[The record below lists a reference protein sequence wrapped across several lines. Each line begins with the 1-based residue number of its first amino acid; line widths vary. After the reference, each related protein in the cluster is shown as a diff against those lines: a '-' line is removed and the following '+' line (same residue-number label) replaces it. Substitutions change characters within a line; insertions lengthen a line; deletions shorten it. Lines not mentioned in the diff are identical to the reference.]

1 MPTATIRTATC
12 SLSYDAENRLAQ
24 ISGGAGASFVYDGDG
39 QRVRR
44 DTDTDFVLYVG
55 SHYEARFGEQDMPE
69 DFDGDCV
76 ITIVDIMLVASRWGT
91 SCDNPDPDNNPDTP
105 NYDPLY
111 DFDGDCE
118 ITVADIMRVAAR
130 WRKTCQQ
137 LAETVKYYWLG
148 GRRVAMRRVPED
160 QPETLYYL
168 FTDHLG
174 STSVAYDTD
183 SGAWVTQRY
192 YPWGTI
198 RPGGGNLL
206 PTDYTFTGQRWDE
219 AVELMDYKARW
230 YDPALGRF
238 IQPDPLVPE
247 PGNPQALNRYAYGL
261 NNPVRYRDPSGYW
274 VETAWDI
281 ANILWDIYEV
291 RRDPSLLNIG
301 ALVVDVGTA
310 ILPLVP
316 AGAGLIVRGGK
327 AAKVGVEVATHADEM
342 ADVAKVLAHAD
353 EVGKSLRVAD
363 KLADIPGFG
372 RLVSRL
378 KHPFWFVRVGA
389 EFEAERAAYYAER
402 GLLEGIEVYENI
414 GGKKAYYD
422 LLLKGGIVV
431 ETKSWTGWAR
441 WSEATQ
447 RARLRDLV
455 EQLDKYMSSGKQVI
469 LDWKGELP
477 PEVYKRLQPLIERG
491 LQINPGL

>member
-1 MPTATIRTATC
+1 M
-12 SLSYDAENRLAQ
+12 
-24 ISGGAGASFVYDGDG
+24 
-39 QRVRR
+39 RR
-44 DTDTDFVLYVG
+44 D
-55 SHYEARFGEQDMPE
+55 
-69 DFDGDCV
+69 
-76 ITIVDIMLVASRWGT
+76 
-91 SCDNPDPDNNPDTP
+91 N
-105 NYDPLY
+105 
-111 DFDGDCE
+111 
-118 ITVADIMRVAAR
+118 
-130 WRKTCQQ
+130 
-137 LAETVKYYWLG
+137 
-148 GRRVAMRRVPED
+148 
-160 QPETLYYL
+160 TLYYL

-198 RPGGGNLL
+198 RPGGGNAL

-247 PGNPQALNRYAYGL
+247 PGNPQALNRYAYAL
-261 NNPVRYRDPSGYW
+261 NNPVRYRDSSGYW

-327 AAKVGVEVATHADEM
+327 AAKVGIEVATHADEM
-342 ADVAKVLAHAD
+342 ADVARVLSHAD

-422 LLLKGGIVV
+422 LLLKGGVVV
-431 ETKSWTGWAR
+431 ETKVWTGWAR
-441 WSEATQ
+441 WSKETRAT
-447 RARLRDLV
+447 RLDDLF
-455 EQLDKYMSSGKQVI
+455 EQLQKYMASGRQVI

-477 PEVYKRLQPLIERG
+477 PEVYERLQPLIKKG
-491 LQINPGL
+491 LQINSGL